1 MSYTN
6 KKGGGSNN
14 RMTIIFGIVLLV
26 IVGLI
31 AFGALSK
38 NYDKAA
44 EATNDLYKNE
54 ISLDQLKTKID
65 GKEEFYAYFYQTGCE
80 HCKVVSPILIPL
92 AEEMDKPLKPVN
104 IHQKQEPWKDYNI
117 QGTPTVVHFKD
128 GKEVKR
134 IVGEHPE
141 SDFRNFLN
149 E

>member
-1 MSYTN
+1 MSYR
-6 KKGGGSNN
+6 KKKGSNN
-14 RMTIIFGIVLLV
+14 RMTIIFGVVLLV

-38 NYDKAA
+38 NYDKTA
-44 EATNDLYKNE
+44 EANSDLYKNE
-54 ISLDQLKTKID
+54 ISLEQLKTKID
-65 GKEEFYAYFYQTGCE
+65 GKEDFYAYFYQTGCE

-92 AEEMDKPLKPVN
+92 AEGLNKPLKPVN
-104 IHQKQEPWKDYNI
+104 IYQKQEPWKEYNI
-117 QGTPTVVHFKD
+117 SGTPTVVHFKD

-141 SDFRNFLN
+141 ADFRNFLN